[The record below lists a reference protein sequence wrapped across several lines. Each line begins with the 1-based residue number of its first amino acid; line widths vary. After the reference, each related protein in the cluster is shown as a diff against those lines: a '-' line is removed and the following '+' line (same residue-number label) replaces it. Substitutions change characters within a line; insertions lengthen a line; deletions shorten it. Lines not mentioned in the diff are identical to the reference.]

1 LGAPYL
7 LETKGLG
14 RNFDGFAALRA
25 VDFTLAN
32 GEIRIIIGPNGAG
45 KTTFFKLIF
54 GEIAPSSGKVVFK
67 GKDIAGLSPW
77 QICRLGVG
85 RSYQITNIFPQL
97 SIHENI
103 RMAVQAKHVV
113 YNFWSSTNSFN
124 SFHEKAINII
134 SEIGLESRMEQ
145 VAANLSHGEQRKLE
159 MGLALASEPE
169 LLLLDEPTA
178 GMSMEETKQT
188 VKLIQKIARER
199 ALTILMVEHKMDV
212 VYAIADRITVFHQG
226 SVLAT
231 GSPDDIRNNEQVKSV
246 YFRGRKDHA

>member
-1 LGAPYL
+1 LGTPYL

-14 RNFDGFAALRA
+14 RNFDGFAALKG
-25 VDFTLAN
+25 VDFSLAN
-32 GEIRIIIGPNGAG
+32 GEIHTIIGPNGAG

-54 GEIAPSSGKVVFK
+54 GEIAPSSGKVIFK
-67 GKDIAGLSPW
+67 GKDITGLSSW
-77 QICRLGVG
+77 QICRLGMG

-103 RMAVQAKHVV
+103 RMAVQAKRVL
-113 YNFWSSTNSFN
+113 YNFWSSANSFN
-124 SFHEKAINII
+124 TFHEKAINII
-134 SEIGLESRMEQ
+134 GEIGLESRMGEI
-145 VAANLSHGEQRKLE
+145 AANLSHGEQRKLE
-159 MGLALASEPE
+159 IGLALASEPE

-199 ALTILMVEHKMDV
+199 TLTILIVEHKMDV

-226 SVLAT
+226 SVLST
-231 GSPDDIRNNEQVKSV
+231 GSPDNIRNNEQVKSV
-246 YFRGRKDHA
+246 YFRGRKGHA

>member
-1 LGAPYL
+1 
-7 LETKGLG
+7 
-14 RNFDGFAALRA
+14 
-25 VDFTLAN
+25 VDFGLAE
-32 GEIRIIIGPNGAG
+32 GEIHIIIGPNGAG

-54 GEIAPSSGKVVFK
+54 GEVVPSSGKVIFK
-67 GKDIAGLSPW
+67 GKDITGLSPW

-103 RMAVQAKHVV
+103 RMAVQAKCLV
-113 YNFWSSTNSFN
+113 YNFWSSANSFN
-124 SFHEKAINII
+124 IFHEKAIHILG
-134 SEIGLESRMEQ
+134 EIGLESRMGE

-159 MGLALASEPE
+159 IGLALASEPE

-188 VKLIQKIARER
+188 VTLIQKIARER
-199 ALTILMVEHKMDV
+199 TLTILMVEHKMDV
-212 VYAIADRITVFHQG
+212 VYAIADCITVFHQG
-226 SVLAT
+226 SVLST
-231 GSPDDIRNNEQVKSV
+231 GSPENIRNNEQVKSV

>member
-1 LGAPYL
+1 LGIPYL
-7 LETKGLG
+7 LETKGLS
-14 RNFDGFAALRA
+14 RNFDGFAALRG
-25 VDFTLAN
+25 VDFTLAK

-67 GKDIAGLSPW
+67 GKDIGGLSPW

-97 SIHENI
+97 SIRENI

-113 YNFWSSTNSFN
+113 YNFWSSANSFN
-124 SFHEKAINII
+124 SFHEKAIHII
-134 SEIGLESRMEQ
+134 GEIGLESQMEQ
-145 VAANLSHGEQRKLE
+145 VASNLSHGEQRKLE

-188 VKLIQKIARER
+188 AKFIQEIARER

-246 YFRGRKDHA
+246 YFRGKKDHA

>member
-1 LGAPYL
+1 MGTPYL

-14 RNFDGFAALRA
+14 RNFDGFAALKG
-25 VDFTLAN
+25 VDFSLAN
-32 GEIRIIIGPNGAG
+32 GEIHTIIGPNGAG

-54 GEIAPSSGKVVFK
+54 GEIAPSSGKVIFK
-67 GKDIAGLSPW
+67 GKDITGLSSW
-77 QICRLGVG
+77 QICRLGMG

-103 RMAVQAKHVV
+103 RMAVQAKRVL
-113 YNFWSSTNSFN
+113 YNFWSSANSFN
-124 SFHEKAINII
+124 TFHEKAINII
-134 SEIGLESRMEQ
+134 GEIGLESRMGEI
-145 VAANLSHGEQRKLE
+145 AANLSHGEQRKLE
-159 MGLALASEPE
+159 IGLALASEPE

-199 ALTILMVEHKMDV
+199 TLTILIVEHKMDV

-226 SVLAT
+226 SVLST
-231 GSPDDIRNNEQVKSV
+231 GSPDNIRNNEQVKSV
-246 YFRGRKDHA
+246 YFRGRKGHA